1 MLGGDISEPKIK
13 CRPIR
18 SQGYNTN
25 YKGNAGYLVHSSC
38 TMIEA
43 SKRKAKE
50 SIFMLS
56 KLI

>member
-50 SIFMLS
+50 SIFM
-56 KLI
+56 